1 VTDVA
6 ELESPPRRRDAVRNL
21 ERVLNSA
28 GELLD
33 QHGDDMTME
42 MIARH
47 AGVGVGTIYRRFPNK
62 DALLEE
68 LARAISESMLAAGR
82 AELARA
88 NGSGLQGFLRIVG
101 HIMIRHRGH
110 AGLLVGRA
118 SATEHARN
126 LEALLADL
134 LADAQLHG
142 QAAPDI
148 AVGDLMTTIWALR
161 GVIDATADATPNA
174 WMRHLDLHLA
184 ALRDHIPSTST
195 RPALTARQLTR
206 ISTLQRPRR

>member
-1 VTDVA
+1 MA
-6 ELESPPRRRDAVRNL
+6 ELDAPPRRRDAVRNL
-21 ERVLNSA
+21 ERVLTSA

-33 QHGDDMTME
+33 QYGDDLTME

-82 AELARA
+82 ADLARA
-88 NGSGLQGFLRIVG
+88 DGTGLRDFLRTVG
-101 HIMIRHRGH
+101 HTMVRHRGH
-110 AGLLVGRA
+110 AGLLVGRG
-118 SATEHARN
+118 SAAERARN

-142 QAAPDI
+142 QAAAEV
-148 AVGDLMTTIWALR
+148 AVGDLMTIIWALR
-161 GVIDATADATPNA
+161 GVIESTADVAPDA

-184 ALRDHIPSTST
+184 ALRDHVPSTDT
-195 RPALTARQLTR
+195 RPALSARQLER
-206 ISTLQRPRR
+206 ISEIQRPRR